1 MEKETRNSKY
11 SGFQTFAGKTR
22 VAFCLSAVLPYLVAI
37 YLFVA
42 NKIGISEMI
51 LLFGVLA
58 LFSMLTGLMLIRKSG
73 DQLGLL
79 ARETGRIRTGERNG
93 SINIQADQELTDIA
107 EHFNA
112 IIDKMNIG
120 EREMREQ
127 SVQLMVYARDLS
139 RSFKLAR
146 EEERLRGKISRYVGK
161 NLVDKLISEKGN
173 VPFEN
178 EKKEATILFA
188 DIRSFTAIAE
198 RMEAEDLVAMLNA
211 FFDAMAEVIFANN
224 GVLDKFVGDQI
235 VAVFGLL
242 PTTNAEQDAIKAAVE
257 MQFAT
262 GKLMQSWQK
271 EGKTT
276 FGIGI
281 GINTGIVL
289 VGNVGSKTQM
299 DYTVIGDCVNISA
312 RLQQLAGAG
321 EIIIGDKTYQRSKG
335 MFKVDKRI
343 TARVKNK
350 AEPLECYTISTGKY
364 QANF

>member
-1 MEKETRNSKY
+1 
-11 SGFQTFAGKTR
+11 
-22 VAFCLSAVLPYLVAI
+22 
-37 YLFVA
+37 
-42 NKIGISEMI
+42 
-51 LLFGVLA
+51 
-58 LFSMLTGLMLIRKSG
+58 
-73 DQLGLL
+73 
-79 ARETGRIRTGERNG
+79 
-93 SINIQADQELTDIA
+93 
-107 EHFNA
+107 
-112 IIDKMNIG
+112 
-120 EREMREQ
+120 
-127 SVQLMVYARDLS
+127 
-139 RSFKLAR
+139 
-146 EEERLRGKISRYVGK
+146 
-161 NLVDKLISEKGN
+161 
-173 VPFEN
+173 
-178 EKKEATILFA
+178 
-188 DIRSFTAIAE
+188 
-198 RMEAEDLVAMLNA
+198 MLNA